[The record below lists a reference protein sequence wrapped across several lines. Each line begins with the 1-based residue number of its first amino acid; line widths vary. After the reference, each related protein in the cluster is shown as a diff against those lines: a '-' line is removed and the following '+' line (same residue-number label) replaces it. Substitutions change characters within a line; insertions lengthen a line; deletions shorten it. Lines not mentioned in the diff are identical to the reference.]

1 MRALAIDDDRDFLN
15 LIDVYLKQIGYT
27 TSTILDAENIL
38 TAITQETYDLVL
50 VDWMMPGVDG
60 ILVIRALRNRDKQT
74 GNKTKVIMV
83 TAINNTMAKSYALRN
98 GADGFLAKTVDN
110 DNFKLTLF
118 ETIRSV
124 MNDPAVKVG
133 RNSG

>member
-1 MRALAIDDDRDFLN
+1 MRVLAIDDDRDFLN
-15 LIDVYLKQIGYT
+15 LIEVYMRQIGYAT
-27 TSTILDAENIL
+27 TTILDAEGIL
-38 TAITQETYDLVL
+38 AAITQETYDLVL

-74 GNKTKVIMV
+74 GNKTKIIMV
-83 TAINNTMAKSYALRN
+83 TAINNTMAKSYAQQC
-98 GADGFLAKTVDN
+98 GADGYLPKSEDS

-124 MNDPAVKVG
+124 MNDPAV
-133 RNSG
+133 RL